1 MQTCATLPSMTDRID
16 IHDPRLNAHR
26 TPMALAGEV
35 IQDFITAADLMQK
48 AIYSAQPQTEID
60 RHRETARALSETYLD
75 LMAEAAT
82 HVRALKPD

>member
-1 MQTCATLPSMTDRID
+1 MRSCATLPAMTKRID
-16 IHDPRLNAHR
+16 IDDPRLSAHR

-48 AIYSAQPQTEID
+48 AIYSARPQTEID